1 MAQVAQGADGVSIL
15 GEVQKP
21 SGHGH
26 EQLDL
31 SSPAWAEELDQ
42 ISSRGP
48 FQPQPFVDSVKADML
63 ADSIVSKLCSLFW

>member
-31 SSPAWAEELDQ
+31 SSPA
-42 ISSRGP
+42 
-48 FQPQPFVDSVKADML
+48 
-63 ADSIVSKLCSLFW
+63 